1 MLLPSYRKKLHV
13 SPFSQGIFLHLEVNE
28 WATKQIEQR
37 KGESVSSEESRA
49 LKLILETYAS
59 YLTQ

>member
-1 MLLPSYRKKLHV
+1 MNAL
-13 SPFSQGIFLHLEVNE
+13 Q
-28 WATKQIEQR
+28 KQVEQR
-37 KGESVSSEESRA
+37 KDEIVSPEESRA